1 MRLRDFVEEF
11 ATASDDHSLA
21 VINSDQPPTVT
32 RMLDGLFSNQPVDIE
47 TVNRALAEEDV
58 IQLRR
63 DGHIVAESR
72 FSDLRDAILAVNA
85 DIYTTG
91 VRSLA
96 DIETPAVIRDLERIK
111 FHVRGYPAASKGK
124 LLLIEISRYI
134 ESLAAEVGV
143 GELHAGFQRL
153 SRLTHERGTRRAYDE
168 LVQTDLSIHVY
179 GTGQLDIPTSW
190 HLTVHADDASELQR
204 GWFVI
209 FDPPAD
215 TQIAGAALIAYS
227 IDLKQNEW
235 VGAWTSDANSI
246 SRLRSYLTTTYN
258 SSMD

>member
-11 ATASDDHSLA
+11 ATATGDQSLT
-21 VINSDQPPTVT
+21 VVNSDQPPTVT
-32 RMLDGLFSNQPVDIE
+32 RMLTGLFTNQPVNIE

-58 IQLRR
+58 VQLRR
-63 DGHIVAESR
+63 DGHVVSESR
-72 FSDLRDAILAVNA
+72 FGDLRDTILAVNA

-96 DIETPAVIRDLERIK
+96 DVETPAVIRDLEGVK

-134 ESLAAEVGV
+134 ESLAADAGG

-179 GTGQLDIPTSW
+179 GVGQLDMPTSW
-190 HLTVHADDASELQR
+190 HLTVHADDASELRR

-209 FDPPAD
+209 FDPPAN
-215 TQIAGAALIAYS
+215 TQIAGAALVAYS
-227 IDLKQNEW
+227 IDIEQNEW
-235 VGAWTSDANSI
+235 VGVWTSDANSI
-246 SRLRSYLTTTYN
+246 RRLRSYLTTTYKT
-258 SSMD
+258 SVD